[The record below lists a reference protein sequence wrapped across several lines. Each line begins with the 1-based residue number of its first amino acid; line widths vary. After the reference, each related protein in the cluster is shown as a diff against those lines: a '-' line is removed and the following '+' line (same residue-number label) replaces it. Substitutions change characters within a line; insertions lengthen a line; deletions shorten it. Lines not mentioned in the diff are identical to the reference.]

1 MRLYS
6 GTTKSL
12 IDDSV
17 HNRIAAKL
25 SDAFFYHFRF
35 HPSPSEVSAWRNS
48 LRALSQVFQSGGFL
62 NNGLILELQ
71 LPLTSKRLDCLV
83 TGQNAANA
91 PNAVIIELKQW
102 EKCSQA
108 AGQNEVASWVGGAR
122 RDLLHPSAQVG
133 QYKMYLEDSHPAF
146 DEDGIDLHAC
156 SYLHNYAFDASDAIF
171 AEKFSHLIVEY
182 PVFTCRFKWSMQHH
196 LIESC
201 FQRWCL

>member
-1 MRLYS
+1 MAISETSYS
-6 GTTKSL
+6 TECSFAHFVCCSSCCSSPASTSAGKNATVGTNHSAVIGERAEAFEEGGETSCC
-12 IDDSV
+12 
-17 HNRIAAKL
+17 AKT
-25 SDAFFYHFRF
+25 
-35 HPSPSEVSAWRNS
+35 SA
-48 LRALSQVFQSGGFL
+48 GGLL

-146 DEDGIDLHAC
+146 
-156 SYLHNYAFDASDAIF
+156 
-171 AEKFSHLIVEY
+171 
-182 PVFTCRFKWSMQHH
+182 
-196 LIESC
+196 
-201 FQRWCL
+201 